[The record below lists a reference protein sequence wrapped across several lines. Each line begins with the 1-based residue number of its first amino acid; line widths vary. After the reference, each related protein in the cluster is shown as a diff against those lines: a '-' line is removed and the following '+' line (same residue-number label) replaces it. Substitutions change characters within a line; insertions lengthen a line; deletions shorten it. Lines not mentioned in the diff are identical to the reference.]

1 MPSFEHNGLVEMFRE
16 NPSLA
21 LLLLE
26 QSLHL
31 PVPEHTS
38 VAVVEAAL
46 DQLVPIEFRADLVI
60 EVKRDDQVVLA
71 VVLEVQL
78 GEDPDK
84 KSAWPVY
91 LTVTRARR
99 KGCPACVLV
108 VAPNAKVAVWAAKP
122 IELGLPGDTIHP
134 RVLGPPELPRVT
146 DPAEVSRQPEV
157 AVLSAMAHGNEPD
170 GLRVV
175 LAALGGLAGF
185 DEATAKV
192 YRSLIYGALG
202 EALQKKVDEM
212 DLRRVGEFEEPPF
225 ALKLKAIGRV
235 EGRAEG
241 LKTALLKLVARAGL
255 TLGEEERARIEECND
270 PAVLDRWVDN
280 AIEAKT
286 AAELF
291 Q

>member
-21 LLLLE
+21 LQLLE

-60 EVKRDDQVVLA
+60 EVKQGDQVVLA
-71 VVLEVQL
+71 IVLEVQL

-99 KGCPACVLV
+99 QGCPTCVLV
-108 VAPNAKVAVWAAKP
+108 VAPDAKVAAWAAKP
-122 IELGLPGDTIHP
+122 IALGLPGDAILP
-134 RVLGPPELPRVT
+134 RVLGPSELPLVT

-175 LAALGGLAGF
+175 MAVLEGLAGF
-185 DEATAKV
+185 DEASAKV
-192 YRSLIYGALG
+192 YRTLIYEALG
-202 EALQKKVDEM
+202 EALRRKVEEM
-212 DLRRVGEFEEPPF
+212 LSQRVGEFQEPPF
-225 ALKLKAIGRV
+225 VLKLKAV
-235 EGRAEG
+235 GRAEG
-241 LKTALLKLVARAGL
+241 LKAALLKLVARAGL
-255 TLGEEERARIEECND
+255 TLGEEERERIEGCDD

-280 AIEAKT
+280 AIGAKT
-286 AAELF
+286 AADLF
-291 Q
+291 L